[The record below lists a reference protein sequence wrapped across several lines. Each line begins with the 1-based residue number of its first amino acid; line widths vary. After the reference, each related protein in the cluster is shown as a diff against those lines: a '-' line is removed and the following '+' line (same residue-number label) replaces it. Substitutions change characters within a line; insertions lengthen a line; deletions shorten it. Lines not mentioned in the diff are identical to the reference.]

1 MDRHGESL
9 TMAICIRRKTTTRY
23 AGEPIAKG
31 KYRAAPR
38 AGAARNKFAVS
49 EPLKRLKA
57 LLY

>member
-23 AGEPIAKG
+23 AGELIKG
-31 KYRAAPR
+31 KYRVAPPG
-38 AGAARNKFAVS
+38 GAAHNKFAVS